1 MNKLILFFLT
11 INLLAYE
18 DVTISSKNVNSVYDG
33 DTFKVN
39 IPNYP
44 KIIGKNI
51 PIRINGIDTP
61 EIRSRCKKEKKLA
74 IQAKYILVKFLK
86 SAKTIKLSNIQ
97 RGKYFRIVADVYV
110 DDIDIAKVLINN
122 KLAVPYFGK
131 TKIKDWCK

>member
-1 MNKLILFFLT
+1 MNKIILFLLT
-11 INLLAYE
+11 INLFAYE
-18 DVTISSKNVNSVYDG
+18 DITISSKNVNSVYDG

-44 KIIGKNI
+44 QLVGKNI

-74 IQAKYILVKFLK
+74 IQAKHILVKYLK
-86 SAKTIKLSNIQ
+86 NAKNIKLSNIQ

-110 DDIDIAKVLINN
+110 DNIDIGKVLINN
-122 KLAVPYFGK
+122 KLAVSYYGK
-131 TKIKDWCK
+131 TKTKDWCK